1 MLKKLKDYFANNIN
15 LTYYISEFSQISKS
29 KTGKDSIIVLSGNI
43 FGAGLG
49 FLASVLITRTLGPAQ
64 FGIFSIAMT
73 VMMIA
78 AQFSDFGIGVSLV
91 RFFSLFHKKDELR
104 SNLVLKVALKFEL
117 IVAALIFLIGF
128 FSSEFLASYVFKQPI
143 LSFPL
148 RLAFIGAFG
157 MAMAA
162 FLSAVLQAKQ
172 SFKQFALVN
181 LVIPAGKFVLIG
193 LLFLIYKLN
202 LLSALTATIILPFIA
217 FIINFLIIPK
227 GFLKAKGDEKGSF
240 KELFRFSK
248 WILISVFCCMMI
260 DRLNV
265 LMLGYF
271 KTPEEVGHYSAA
283 YTFAFIFPLI
293 TGTITT
299 VLFPKISA
307 ISQKD
312 QLRRYVKKAIKFT
325 APIIF
330 PIIILLFISRPLIL
344 FIYGPEYLSSATVFQ
359 IILCGFAFSVIANP
373 IGLAIYSL
381 NKPEVPAYL
390 NILQLILN
398 FVGNLF
404 LIPPFGAIG
413 AASVLLSVKL
423 LAMIYMSV
431 AVYRYTK

>member
-1 MLKKLKDYFANNIN
+1 MKKLKDYFTNNIN

-29 KTGKDSIIVLSGNI
+29 KTGKDSIVVLSGNI

-49 FLASVLITRTLGPAQ
+49 FLASVLITRTLGPTQ

-91 RFFSLFHKKDELR
+91 RFFSLFHKKDESR

-128 FSSEFLASYVFKQPI
+128 FSSEFLAIYVFKQPI

-157 MAMAA
+157 MAISA
-162 FLSAVLQAKQ
+162 FFSAILQAKQ

-181 LVIPAGKFVLIG
+181 LIIPAGKCVLVGI
-193 LLFLIYKLN
+193 LFLIYRLN

-227 GFLKAKGDEKGSF
+227 GFLKAKGDENGSF

-312 QLRRYVKKAIKFT
+312 QLRKYVKKAIKFT
-325 APIIF
+325 VPIIF
-330 PIIILLFISRPLIL
+330 PVIILLFISRPLIL
-344 FIYGPEYLSSATVFQ
+344 FIYGPEYLSSATVFK
-359 IILCGFAFSVIANP
+359 IILCGFALTVIANP

-381 NKPEVPAYL
+381 NKPEIPAYV
-390 NILQLILN
+390 NILQLILS
-398 FVGNLF
+398 FLGNLL
-404 LIPPFGAIG
+404 LIPPYGAIG
-413 AASVLLSVKL
+413 SAIVVLLVRL
-423 LAMIYMSV
+423 LGMTYMSI
-431 AVYRYTK
+431 AVYKYSK